1 MTKVNS
7 ILDYLKGYQN
17 SISNLIQNVPDFGF
31 NGFTITASNQGEVQ
45 TVSVY
50 SIVNTEFDKGA
61 VESII
66 LTVPKLGQNVES
78 ITTQEYSQIVKDE
91 NSPVYYNH
99 AIHIVTDNRKLEDG
113 ETLEDK
119 SGSNSFFEE
128 QLLINDALP
137 KMPVKVTEKTTG
149 YYKVKSKG
157 GKTENLSTLDTS
169 QGSILSD
176 IFSVK
181 GCPVGE
187 KGDEGMS
194 KGLKE
199 TLESLKEAPV
209 YPDLGNYSKEL
220 QDWYNSIP
228 EELHQLEVKSLSG
241 DEDEDEDEEELPS
254 VIIQLNEHESISLN
268 TYNKSVSNLTY
279 VQDNSGFVLG
289 IYLTNLKEGY
299 KGLIK
304 KGQHVSLPLVN
315 KEGYVFNGYI
325 ESVDKIDNERLLLS
339 FSPEHFGNN
348 ISYRPWENIL
358 LSEDEPVD
366 PKITP
371 SRNTPSGNLD
381 VSQDNLDWDVVTVTV
396 PEEHLTLSS
405 DSNYPPV
412 DIYFETEVNDSNI
425 RTTIIHI
432 KGEDDKY
439 EKDSFFF
446 KRGHHLTLSTQVG
459 DLTGNITTGVIDDL
473 DVDKEGLHIW
483 VDEELTT
490 PSPVHDERW
499 GAELNRYGL
508 GATEITVNFPEYDV
522 SYKETDNLSIN
533 YAIGIHAPKSGNIQ
547 FHSNGKLEDISDYL
561 SVGNKIS
568 LTTTNLDGNKD
579 FVFSGYVADS
589 STTDVENDTI
599 TVYVEEEK
607 PELPTHATESPD
619 SSPKDVKSD
628 TGVNIAHTLNELL
641 DGYKDDGVRSKELDW
656 GSPNKPDHIEINNA
670 KITFGD
676 DITLTAD
683 SIIIDGNIN
692 IIPSDSE
699 E

>member
-31 NGFTITASNQGEVQ
+31 NGFTITASNQGEIQ

-66 LTVPKLGQNVES
+66 LTVPTLGQNVES

-113 ETLEDK
+113 ETLEGT
-119 SGSNSFFEE
+119 SGSNSFFEKP
-128 QLLINDALP
+128 LLINDALP
-137 KMPVKVTEKTTG
+137 KMPVKVTEGTTG
-149 YYKVKSKG
+149 YKVKSKG
-157 GKTENLSTLDTS
+157 GNTENLSTLDTS

-209 YPDLGNYSKEL
+209 YPNKEL
-220 QDWYNSIP
+220 QDWYKSIP

-241 DEDEDEDEEELPS
+241 DENEEDEEELPS
-254 VIIQLNEHESISLN
+254 VIIQLNENESISLN

-279 VQDNSGFVLG
+279 EQDASGFVHG
-289 IYLTNLKEGY
+289 IYLTNLREDY

-304 KGQHVSLPLVN
+304 KGQHVNLPLVN
-315 KEGYVFNGYI
+315 QDGYVFSGYI
-325 ESVDKIDNERLLLS
+325 ESVDKIDDEQLLLS
-339 FSPEHFGNN
+339 FSPEHFGNK
-348 ISYRPWENIL
+348 ISYRPWENLL

-371 SRNTPSGNLD
+371 SRNTPSGNPE

-412 DIYFETEVNDSNI
+412 DIYFETEVNDSNT

-446 KRGHHLTLSTQVG
+446 KKGHRLTLSTQVG
-459 DLTGNITTGVIDDL
+459 DLAGNITTGVIDDL
-473 DVDKEGLHIW
+473 DVDNEGLHIW
-483 VDEELTT
+483 VEEELTT

-508 GATEITVNFPEYDV
+508 GATE
-522 SYKETDNLSIN
+522 
-533 YAIGIHAPKSGNIQ
+533 
-547 FHSNGKLEDISDYL
+547 
-561 SVGNKIS
+561 
-568 LTTTNLDGNKD
+568 
-579 FVFSGYVADS
+579 
-589 STTDVENDTI
+589 
-599 TVYVEEEK
+599 
-607 PELPTHATESPD
+607 SPD
-619 SSPKDVKSD
+619 SSSKDDKSD
-628 TGVNIAHTLNELL
+628 IGVNIAHTLNELL

-656 GSPNKPDHIEINNA
+656 GSPNKPDHIEINNT
-670 KITFGD
+670 KITFGS